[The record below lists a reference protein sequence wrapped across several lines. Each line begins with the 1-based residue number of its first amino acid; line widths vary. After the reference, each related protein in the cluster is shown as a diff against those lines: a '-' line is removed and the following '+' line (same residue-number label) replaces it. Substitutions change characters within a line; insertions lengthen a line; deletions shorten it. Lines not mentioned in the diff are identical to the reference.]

1 MLIFTKTMSQM
12 SRQTIFQWLKLK
24 VLEKVFIQM
33 LHLNIRSM
41 KKNFESFKELSK
53 NLIVS
58 FSAICLSDIWC
69 ESQRES
75 QNLNYIF
82 QAITVFPA

>member
-1 MLIFTKTMSQM
+1 
-12 SRQTIFQWLKLK
+12 
-24 VLEKVFIQM
+24 
-33 LHLNIRSM
+33 M
-41 KKNFESFKELSK
+41 KKNFESFKELPK

-69 ESQRES
+69 ESQGES

-82 QAITVFPA
+82 QAITFFSA